1 MTEEELIV
9 QENEVSG
16 EGALAPSHT
25 RRLSLEKDFMNR
37 TSDDLIYG
45 LMLCFATYNPND
57 KELYLSKKNFTKN
70 RRIFYE
76 LCDLSKF
83 SNQYARKLKYRVD
96 NMLDTGL
103 IAEDDNNYYFP
114 YDVNGKYRIVDK
126 DMLRYIID
134 TRSRFAVKV
143 YIILADWFSWKSLMK
158 EKYYFSRSEL
168 AESLGYSKNNSEFRT
183 TIDHVLESLN
193 REGIIQY
200 IPVNVKRITDTGRE
214 IIVPLLR
221 LDFVARHKSELRK

>member
-1 MTEEELIV
+1 MAEEEIIIK
-9 QENEVSG
+9 EASG
-16 EGALAPSHT
+16 DGASATSHT

-37 TSDDLIYG
+37 ISDDLIYG

-57 KELYLSKKNFTKN
+57 KELYLSKKNFAKN

-76 LCDLSKF
+76 LCDLGKTPS
-83 SNQYARKLKYRVD
+83 QYGRKLKYRVD
-96 NMLDTGL
+96 NMLDIGL

-114 YDVNGKYRIVDK
+114 YDVNGKYRIIDK

-134 TRSRFAVKV
+134 TRSKFAVKV

-158 EKYYFSRSEL
+158 ERYYFSRSEL
-168 AESLGYSKNNSEFRT
+168 AESLGYSRDNSEFRV
-183 TIDHVLESLN
+183 TIDHVLESLD

-200 IPVNVKRITDTGRE
+200 TPVDVKRITDTGRE
-214 IIVPLLR
+214 IVVPLLR
-221 LDFVARHKSELRK
+221 LDFVARHKSELKK

>member
-1 MTEEELIV
+1 MSEEELIIK
-9 QENEVSG
+9 EASG
-16 EGALAPSHT
+16 DGASATSHT

-37 TSDDLIYG
+37 ISDDLIYG

-57 KELYLSKKNFTKN
+57 KELYLSKKNFAKN

-76 LCDLSKF
+76 LCDLGKTPS
-83 SNQYARKLKYRVD
+83 QYGRKLKYRVD
-96 NMLDTGL
+96 NMLDIGL

-114 YDVNGKYRIVDK
+114 YDVNGKYRIIDK

-134 TRSRFAVKV
+134 TRSKFAVKV

-158 EKYYFSRSEL
+158 ERYYFSRSEL
-168 AESLGYSKNNSEFRT
+168 AESLGYSRDNSEFRV
-183 TIDHVLESLN
+183 TIDHVLESLD

-200 IPVNVKRITDTGRE
+200 TPVDVKRITDTGRE
-214 IIVPLLR
+214 IVVPLLR
-221 LDFVARHKSELRK
+221 LDFVARHKSELKK

>member
-1 MTEEELIV
+1 MNEEELIIK
-9 QENEVSG
+9 
-16 EGALAPSHT
+16 EGPGDGTSAPAHT

-76 LCDLSKF
+76 LCDLGKTS
-83 SNQYARKLKYRVD
+83 SQYARKLKYRVD
-96 NMLDTGL
+96 NMLEIGL

-134 TRSRFAVKV
+134 TRSKFAVKI

-158 EKYYFSRSEL
+158 ERYYFSRSEL
-168 AESLGYSKNNSEFRT
+168 AESLGYSKDNSEFRI
-183 TIDHVLESLN
+183 TIDHVLESLD

-200 IPVNVKRITDTGRE
+200 TAVDIKRITDTGRE
-214 IIVPLLR
+214 IVVPLLR

>member
-9 QENEVSG
+9 QEDKTSG
-16 EGALAPSHT
+16 DGASASAHT

-57 KELYLSKKNFTKN
+57 KELYLSKKNFIKN

-76 LCDLSKF
+76 LCDLGKF

-134 TRSRFAVKV
+134 TRSKFAVKV

-168 AESLGYSKNNSEFRT
+168 AESLGYSKDNSEFRT

-221 LDFVARHKSELRK
+221 LDFVARHKSELKK